1 MTEHEVRTEKL
12 LLEILHICYCYVGM
26 TAHSTANPRLM
37 KELESDSIRLYC
49 KMLESLTDQLIKE
62 NPELYN
68 KLMFDFMT

>member
-12 LLEILHICYCYVGM
+12 LLEILHLFYAYYGM

-37 KELESDSIRLYC
+37 KELESDAVRLYC
-49 KMLESLTDQLIKE
+49 KTLGSLTDQLLKE

-68 KLMFDFMT
+68 KLMVDFKD